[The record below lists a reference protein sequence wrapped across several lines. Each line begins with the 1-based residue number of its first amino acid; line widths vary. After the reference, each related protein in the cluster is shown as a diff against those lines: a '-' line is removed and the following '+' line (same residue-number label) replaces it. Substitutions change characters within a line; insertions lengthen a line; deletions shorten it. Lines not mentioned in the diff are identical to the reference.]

1 MGYEVHYSQCDSLT
15 SFIES
20 LPDFWQGAPR
30 SLDIRGAGSDTTNVT
45 MWAWSPRAPAM
56 DMRHYDTV
64 PHGVSFRPSAAL
76 KQIRFCHQLDL
87 SYEDVGDPD
96 PTPIGIGRSYEIT
109 LQLFPA
115 TPSRSDLSKLADV
128 HVRI

>member
-1 MGYEVHYSQCDSLT
+1 M
-15 SFIES
+15 
-20 LPDFWQGAPR
+20 
-30 SLDIRGAGSDTTNVT
+30 DIRGAGSDTANITI
-45 MWAWSPRAPAM
+45 WAWSPQAPAM

-64 PHGVSFRPSAAL
+64 PHGVSSGPLTQRRSDFS
-76 KQIRFCHQLDL
+76 HQLDL